1 MNHQELFLGANYNW
15 DVNRLHKVIA
25 LHRNKTTSR
34 RKKLTELEA
43 TILRGLLCDRTP
55 QEIACHFH
63 KDFHSIIINVTKN
76 LFQDLLIIAE
86 QQDKSFG
93 NIIECLT
100 AAGYKKLI
108 AEEAVTLIPI
118 SKNTATNQ
126 FIRQSSATQIKK
138 TRIVNKKKVNT
149 KKLLNIYVSPRFL
162 KISSSVCA
170 VIGGVMLAAKLT
182 ISSYG
187 FLFLALSSSQ
197 LFISSIQSKDY
208 LMICYSGSIFIFVD
222 CLGVYRWLL
231 A

>member
-15 DVNRLHKVIA
+15 DVNRLHQVIT
-25 LHRNKTTSR
+25 LHRHKTTS
-34 RKKLTELEA
+34 KCNKLTDLEI

-55 QEIACHFH
+55 QEIACHFPRE
-63 KDFHSIIINVTKN
+63 FYGIIVN
-76 LFQDLLIIAE
+76 LTRNLSQDLQNITE
-86 QQDKSFG
+86 QQDNKFG
-93 NIIECLT
+93 NPIQWLT
-100 AAGYKKLI
+100 AAGYKKLS
-108 AEEAVTLIPI
+108 
-118 SKNTATNQ
+118 SK
-126 FIRQSSATQIKK
+126 SSS
-138 TRIVNKKKVNT
+138 
-149 KKLLNIYVSPRFL
+149 IYSSPRFL

-170 VIGGVMLAAKLT
+170 VVGGVMLAAKLS

-197 LFISSIQSKDY
+197 LFISSLQTKDY